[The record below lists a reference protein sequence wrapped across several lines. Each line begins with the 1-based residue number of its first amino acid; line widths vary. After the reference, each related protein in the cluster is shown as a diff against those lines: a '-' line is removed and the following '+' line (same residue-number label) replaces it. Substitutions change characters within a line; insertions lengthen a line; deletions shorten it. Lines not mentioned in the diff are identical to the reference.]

1 MKIAEFA
8 HGNGYFVVGNSKIAV
23 LAKTGHGHPYEKNRV
38 WRQEK
43 YMYFYRWDKR

>member
-23 LAKTGHGHPYEKNRV
+23 LAMTGHPYEKNEV

-43 YMYFYRWDKR
+43 YISLD